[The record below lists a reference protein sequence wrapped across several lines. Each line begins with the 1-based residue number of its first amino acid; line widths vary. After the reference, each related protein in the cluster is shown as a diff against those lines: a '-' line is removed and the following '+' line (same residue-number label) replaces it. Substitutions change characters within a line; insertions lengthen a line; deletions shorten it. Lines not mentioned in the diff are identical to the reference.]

1 MGVSF
6 FPEIEPEQAV
16 VQVLARGDLSAEEK
30 DAIVRS
36 TELRIGKLSGVDAK
50 YAKTQ
55 DPDGQDPKD
64 SVGFIRTVF
73 DDWDKREKATDLIE
87 EMRTR
92 IAGIPGAEVNI
103 KAQQEGPG
111 GGVPIHIELLGNN
124 ME

>member
-1 MGVSF
+1 MSV

-36 TELRIGKLSGVDAK
+36 TEENRHLIRGRCK

-55 DPDGQDPKD
+55 EPDGQDPKD

-73 DDWDKREKATDLIE
+73 DDWDKREKP
-87 EMRTR
+87 R
-92 IAGIPGAEVNI
+92 P
-103 KAQQEGPG
+103 
-111 GGVPIHIELLGNN
+111 
-124 ME
+124 